1 MKSHMMKNFTLGD
14 SNQPCAI
21 RIALNKNYKQMKR
34 NSHFLLAALVLLSF
48 ACKDNYIDEITPVA
62 PGADEASPEVTVT
75 FPSEGTMIRVT
86 EDVTSIDIKFE
97 VRDDIEIGSIK
108 VQMDGTEIGSYDEFK
123 DYRRAVVSL
132 PYDQL
137 DNGAHILTVS
147 ATDLSGKTSEETV
160 NFEKAEPYQ
169 PKYDGEIFYAPFDG
183 ENLEL
188 VTLTEAEVVGSPGF
202 TQDRVGGTNAYSGA
216 TGAYL
221 TFPTAGLLSE
231 EFSAV
236 FWYKI
241 NVSATRAG
249 ILVIGPPDTAAPSAP
264 NNRTSG
270 FRLFR
275 EGSAT
280 NQTFKLNVGN
290 GTADSWFDGGAAAS
304 INPSVD
310 GDWIH
315 IAFTI
320 SGSEAVVYINGEVVK
335 EGSFSGVDWEGC
347 DILSVMSGAPRFTG
361 WDHVSDPGFMDELR
375 IFNKA
380 LTEQEIQAI
389 IFAENP

>member
-1 MKSHMMKNFTLGD
+1 M
-14 SNQPCAI
+14 I
-21 RIALNKNYKQMKR
+21 R
-34 NSHFLLAALVLLSF
+34 NSYFLLVGLAIFSF
-48 ACKDNYIDEITPVA
+48 SCKDSYIDDITPVA
-62 PGADEASPEVTVT
+62 PGADEASPEVTVM

-86 EDVTSIDIKFE
+86 EDVTSIDIRFE
-97 VRDDIEIGSIK
+97 VRDDIEIGTIQ
-108 VQMDGTEIGSYDEFK
+108 VQLDGSEIGSYSEFK
-123 DYRRAVVSL
+123 DYRRAVIHL

-137 DNGAHILTVS
+137 GNGEHILRVI
-147 ATDLSGKTSEETV
+147 ATDLSGKTTEETV

-188 VTLTEAEVVGSPGF
+188 VTLTEAEVVGNPGF
-202 TQDRVGGTNAYSGA
+202 TQDRVAGTNAYAGA

-221 TFPTAGLLSE
+221 TFPTTGLLNE

-241 NVSATRAG
+241 NPSPDRAG
-249 ILVIGPPDTAAPSAP
+249 ILVIGPPDTANPSAP
-264 NNRTSG
+264 NNRRSG

-290 GTADSWFDGGAAAS
+290 GTADSWFDGGPAAS
-304 INPSVD
+304 INPSVRN
-310 GDWIH
+310 GWIH

-320 SGSEAVVYINGEVVK
+320 SDNEAVVYIDGKVVK
-335 EGSFSGVDWEGC
+335 QGSFSGVDWTGC
-347 DILSVMSGAPRFTG
+347 NILSVMSGAPRFSG
-361 WDHVSDPGFMDELR
+361 WNHLSDRSLMDELR

-380 LTEQEIQAI
+380 LTAQEIQAI
-389 IFAENP
+389 IAEEMP